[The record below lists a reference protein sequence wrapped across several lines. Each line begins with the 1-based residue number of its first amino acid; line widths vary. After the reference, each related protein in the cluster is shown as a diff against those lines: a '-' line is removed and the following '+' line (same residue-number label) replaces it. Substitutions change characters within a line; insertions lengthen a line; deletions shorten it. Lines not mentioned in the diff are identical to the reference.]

1 VKVLMVVN
9 QLQAGGAEVLA
20 ADLARGLAGLGV
32 ECALVALH
40 ASVADCQD
48 LGIATTV
55 LSGPVTASALPG
67 AAVKLARLCLR
78 ERPDIVHSHGE
89 APDLLCRLVCPVLRL
104 PHVVTL
110 HTERPW
116 HWRPKLG
123 LAIERLG
130 VGFTRQYVAV
140 SDAVAQGMRQ
150 QLRIPAARMRWIA
163 NWACDP
169 PGESTPTPQP
179 PRGQPTLIHVARL
192 HIQKGQDILLQAFE
206 AVRQDWPGALLW
218 IVGHGPEA
226 TRLQNL
232 AGPGVVFLGHRQD
245 VRQLLRRA
253 DLFVL
258 SSHWEG
264 LPLVL
269 LEAMDEGVPVVSTQV
284 GGIAELVEHNTTG
297 LLVPPGDAT
306 ALAQAILQSLE
317 DAPQARARAD
327 KARRRCRD
335 RRLHALQAHLR
346 LYHEILGRAEGEE
359 PTAAVIQ
366 RRAEPDAKASQKPSK
381 P

>member
-1 VKVLMVVN
+1 MKVLMVVN

-20 ADLARGLAGLGV
+20 ADLARGLARLGV
-32 ECALVALH
+32 ECALIALH
-40 ASVADCQD
+40 ASSVDGEHF
-48 LGIATTV
+48 GIPTTV
-55 LSGPVTASALPG
+55 LSGPVTASALPE
-67 AAVKLARLCLR
+67 AAVKLARLCRR

-89 APDLLCRLVCPVLRL
+89 APDFLCRLVCPLLRL

-116 HWRPKLG
+116 HWRPRLG
-123 LAIERLG
+123 LIIERLG
-130 VGFTRQYVAV
+130 VCFTRHYVAV

-150 QLRIPAARMRWIA
+150 RLRIPPARLSLIS
-163 NWACDP
+163 NWACEP
-169 PGESTPTPQP
+169 PGENTTPAQP

-192 HIQKGQDILLQAFE
+192 HIQKDQDLLLAAFN
-206 AVRQDWPGALLW
+206 AVRQIWPRAILW

-226 TRLQNL
+226 ARLQKL

-245 VRQLLRRA
+245 VRQLLRNA

-258 SSHWEG
+258 SSRWEG

-269 LEAMDEGVPVVSTQV
+269 LEAMDEGVPVVSTKV

-297 LLVPPGDAT
+297 LLVPPGNAT
-306 ALAQAILQSLE
+306 ALAEAILQTLN

-327 KARRRCRD
+327 EARHRCRD
-335 RRLHALQAHLR
+335 RRLHAIQAHLR
-346 LYHEILGRAEGEE
+346 LYHAIIHPRAGRE
-359 PTAAVIQ
+359 PTDHSIT
-366 RRAEPDAKASQKPSK
+366 R
-381 P
+381 